1 MSPFLNRGVTTAVFH
16 SPGITLSVIQRFNMD
31 VSIGAKRG
39 VGSDRSA
46 SSFSLGS
53 INLTTLVGMPDIP
66 GLLELL
72 TFFII
77 LLTIT
82 VVVFEKENVWFVSGN
97 FNFFSSLIYKF
108 IKKGRKVKIVVFFG
122 FIDCNRALPSCT

>member
-16 SPGITLSVIQRFNMD
+16 SPGITLSVIQRLNMD
-31 VSIGAKRG
+31 VSIGAKSG

-53 INLTTLVGMPDIP
+53 ISLTTLVGMPDIP

-82 VVVFEKENVWFVSGN
+82 VVVFEKENVWFVSGT
-97 FNFFSSLIYKF
+97 FNFFSSLINF
-108 IKKGRKVKIVVFFG
+108 
-122 FIDCNRALPSCT
+122 